1 MITGSYDK
9 KIKVWIAQN
18 KSWILSQT
26 YEIHSDAVWY
36 LRTLPEIKLIASC
49 GLDGKVAVMNY
60 SDYEH
65 LEILYILQGKLFALL
80 MIFQKSSH
88 CLLEPILLSKR
99 EEANLGIPLR
109 LRN

>member
-26 YEIHSDAVWY
+26 YQIHSDAVWY
-36 LRTLPEIKLIASC
+36 LQTLPEIKLIASC

-80 MIFQKSSH
+80 MTFQKSSH

-99 EEANLGIPLR
+99 EEANLGP
-109 LRN
+109 